1 SLYQLPVATQSALR
15 ALLLFP
21 LGALVLALF
30 RNVVGFQTYGTFMPV
45 LVAFA
50 LRQVNLG
57 VGLAMVA
64 GVIGVGV
71 FGRLVLERLR
81 LLLVPRLSIL
91 LCLVV
96 LGVTGFALIGR
107 SFETRDFLA
116 GVLFP
121 IVILTMLCERFS
133 IAIAEE
139 GMRNALARMR
149 YSLLVDRKS
158 TRLNSS

>member
-1 SLYQLPVATQSALR
+1 
-15 ALLLFP
+15 
-21 LGALVLALF
+21 
-30 RNVVGFQTYGTFMPV
+30 
-45 LVAFA
+45 
-50 LRQVNLG
+50 
-57 VGLAMVA
+57 MVA

-71 FGRLVLERLR
+71 FGRLVLDRLR

-96 LGVTGFALIGR
+96 LGVAGFALVGR
-107 SFETRDFLA
+107 SFENRDFLA

-139 GMRNALARMR
+139 GMRNALARMG
-149 YSLLVDRKS
+149 YSLLVVAAVYPIMRDPRAEHLMFS
-158 TRLNSS
+158 FPELTLVVMGLLVWIGGYTGYRLMDLLRFRSFASPAEGAA